1 MKRMHF
7 DFFNSVTDSK
17 VCICT
22 MEKYHEA
29 ISNAPFM
36 ILAKDISVA
45 RTKEQKQLLKRQLP
59 IVCWQ
64 ASFGGKGRKNA
75 NAVPSGL
82 YMVDFDDVEDAQV
95 LINKANSRREELDIV
110 YIAFS
115 ISRKGVRI
123 VAECRPEFSTIAECQ
138 RWLSNQL
145 GQPCDEACKDWV
157 RASYLVP
164 EHYVYYMDKGIFGR
178 GPKCVYQVGAAAPQK
193 TPEIPEIPA
202 NPEIPENP
210 VKAENPAKNRPNP
223 LSRPHAHRACRG
235 MAPCQWRRT
244 CGGRA
249 KSKTLPLC
257 LSPAIHLR
265 LLRERPRRLPAPLRP
280 LGGGDPPDCPQRL
293 LCPAFRHRSARL
305 GGPFG

>member
-17 VCICT
+17 GCICT

-45 RTKEQKQLLKRQLP
+45 RTKEQQQLLKRQLP

-82 YMVDFDDVEDAQV
+82 YMVDFDDVEDAQM

-145 GQPCDEACKDWV
+145 GQPCDEACKDWA

-193 TPEIPEIPA
+193 TPEIPDFPDY
-202 NPEIPENP
+202 PKGPP
-210 VKAENPAKNRPNP
+210 SRAEWCRNAGQSRRCGQSGGSPPPRGRSGAGRRRGRSRKSRRCIAGDRHSGRVFDFARPP
-223 LSRPHAHRACRG
+223 
-235 MAPCQWRRT
+235 QVRRHWH
-244 CGGRA
+244 GA
-249 KSKTLPLC
+249 M
-257 LSPAIHLR
+257 
-265 LLRERPRRLPAPLRP
+265 PR
-280 LGGGDPPDCPQRL
+280 Q
-293 LCPAFRHRSARL
+293 AR
-305 GGPFG
+305 